1 MGAGTAAA
9 RCMSAWCQLEAMSS
23 LREIIPRARQ
33 WNIIHRRSTNK
44 LHSAFP
50 ASQGSLFHLPQS
62 APTGI
67 FTPAAASPAPLT
79 QQLHLQTIV
88 RLSRHGS
95 PSVIRPAGGIAVRF
109 RSERHQLEH
118 FQPVQQPW
126 RCLRPDISPEVPFT
140 MG

>member
-1 MGAGTAAA
+1 MRGTAAA
-9 RCMSAWCQLEAMSS
+9 RCMSAWCQLRAMSS

-67 FTPAAASPAPLT
+67 FTPAAASSAPLT
-79 QQLHLQTIV
+79 QQLHLQTSTRLRQHGSPTIV
-88 RLSRHGS
+88 RL
-95 PSVIRPAGGIAVRF
+95 AGGIAVRL
-109 RSERHQLEH
+109 RSKRHQLQH
-118 FQPVQQPW
+118 FRPIQQPW
-126 RCLRPDISPEVPFT
+126 RCFWPDISPEISFA